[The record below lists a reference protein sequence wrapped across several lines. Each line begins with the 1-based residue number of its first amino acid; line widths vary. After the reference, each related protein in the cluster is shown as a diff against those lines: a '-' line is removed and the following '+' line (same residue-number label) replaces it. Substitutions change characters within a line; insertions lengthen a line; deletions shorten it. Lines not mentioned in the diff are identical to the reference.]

1 MRWRS
6 EGVCSS
12 STKNVSL
19 AVDYHIAADDVF
31 QLIAKVNRDSG
42 TSFLLVTHN
51 LDLARRCDRIHRG
64 RITHYAVSRTTSVLV
79 RNCPL
84 GVTSCNA
91 LTDRKISASPSEPD
105 IYAFMSIRPQSD
117 CRH

>member
-42 TSFLLVTHN
+42 ASFLLVTHN
-51 LDLARRCDRIHRG
+51 LDLARRRDRIHRG
-64 RITHYAVSRTTSVLV
+64 GERSYHSLRSSTHDQRSRAKVSAWSHER
-79 RNCPL
+79 
-84 GVTSCNA
+84 
-91 LTDRKISASPSEPD
+91 
-105 IYAFMSIRPQSD
+105 
-117 CRH
+117 